1 MKKHFYL
8 VALVVFLTSCYSTK
22 NLNYVQ
28 SNTFSTSKVTS
39 FHNKRL
45 VYEIQP
51 NDILSVRVQSLDP
64 TQSAFFNIDPIGNV
78 GTGGGNQVSNAALF
92 LSSYSVDEKG
102 FINLPIVGQLK
113 VSSLTID
120 EIQRLIQ
127 QEISKY
133 LLDAIVLV
141 KLVSFKVSVLGDVK
155 NPGTYFIYNTKATIF
170 EALSL
175 AGDLTLTANRTN
187 VKLIRQIEDSGY
199 VIVLDLTDPKIMES
213 PYYYLLPN
221 DVIYVEIAEQ
231 QAVRS
236 NLPILT
242 TTFAGISTMILLL
255 NFINNQNN

>member
-1 MKKHFYL
+1 MKRHFYL
-8 VALVVFLTSCYSTK
+8 LMLIAFLSSCYSTK
-22 NLNYVQ
+22 NLNYIQ
-28 SNTFSTSKVTS
+28 SEEFSTSKVTA
-39 FHNKRL
+39 FHNKRI

-51 NDILSVRVQSLDP
+51 NDILSIRVQSLDP
-64 TQSAFFNIDPIGNV
+64 TQSAFFNIDPLGGNV
-78 GTGGGNQVSNAALF
+78 GSGGTNQNASLF

-102 FINLPIVGQLK
+102 YINLPIVGQLK

-141 KLVSFKVSVLGDVK
+141 KLVSFKVSVLGDVN

-187 VKLIRQIEDSGY
+187 IKLIRQIEDSGY

-221 DVIYVEIAEQ
+221 DIIYVEIASQ
-231 QAVRS
+231 QTTRS

-242 TTFAGISTMILLL
+242 TAFAGISTVILLL
-255 NFINNQNN
+255 NFLNNQNNN